1 MLPPAAAAP
10 ADSPIDAASCRVIWS
25 MVWTT
30 PLALPVCA
38 MLLPVLRLSCELALA
53 VVPVLPILLLVVVL
67 PKLLPVLP
75 MLLLPLLLPM
85 LVPLSLAID
94 ALRSEA
100 QPASAIRA
108 QATTVIFVFMMVSV
122 KRACARIVWSSYYS
136 SGSGRSAHP

>member
-1 MLPPAAAAP
+1 
-10 ADSPIDAASCRVIWS
+10 
-25 MVWTT
+25 
-30 PLALPVCA
+30 

-75 MLLLPLLLPM
+75 MLLPLLLPM

>member
-1 MLPPAAAAP
+1 ML
-10 ADSPIDAASCRVIWS
+10 
-25 MVWTT
+25 
-30 PLALPVCA
+30 
-38 MLLPVLRLSCELALA
+38 LRLSCELALA
-53 VVPVLPILLLVVVL
+53 VVPVLPMLLLVVVL
-67 PKLLPVLP
+67 PRLLPVPLLPLPVLP